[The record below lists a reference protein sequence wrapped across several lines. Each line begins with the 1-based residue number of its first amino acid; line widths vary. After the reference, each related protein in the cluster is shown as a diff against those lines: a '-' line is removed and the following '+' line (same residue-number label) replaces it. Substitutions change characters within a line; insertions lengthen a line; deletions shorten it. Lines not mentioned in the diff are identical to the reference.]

1 MDKDRFH
8 KLLDKEFDIR
18 IVFANIDRYYNGV
31 CDGLLL
37 AKRIAKHSE
46 SKKSGKW
53 LPTTSEDKMR
63 CSVCDRVCLVAIY
76 PWFGGPAKYCPA
88 CGAEMEGDVNER

>member
-1 MDKDRFH
+1 MGGKRLGYTYSVNQRAKDLRAP
-8 KLLDKEFDIR
+8 EFTDFDYIVR

-46 SKKSGKW
+46 GKKYGKW
-53 LPTTSEDKMR
+53 LPTTS
-63 CSVCDRVCLVAIY
+63 
-76 PWFGGPAKYCPA
+76 
-88 CGAEMEGDVNER
+88 